1 VNSKKNV
8 LVTIGIIMFVM
19 LLFLIINITVNL
31 RNFGFQS
38 ADTKA
43 QLIAQSVKNGLTAHM
58 VNGIMDKNDL
68 DFVLSIVLDT
78 KEEYDRARDLLP
90 LIEDYANTAKPEIVS
105 KKLMQI
111 LEKSAFTDLLTT
123 LFNRKYLETY
133 IDSTLYAGEYKNKQQ
148 DFWKYIKQT
157 DIALYEAKQT
167 GRNKVVRYTE
177 NMV

>member
-58 VNGIMDKNDL
+58 VNDNYRHDVGDIAIKTISNSKTVSIGMS
-68 DFVLSIVLDT
+68 LS
-78 KEEYDRARDLLP
+78 P
-90 LIEDYANTAKPEIVS
+90 
-105 KKLMQI
+105 
-111 LEKSAFTDLLTT
+111 
-123 LFNRKYLETY
+123 
-133 IDSTLYAGEYKNKQQ
+133 NKQQ